1 MASSSLVEHDLSGNS
16 LANDD
21 EEEEKVP
28 LAENGRIVIK
38 DERQK
43 PKSDLQPSSQN
54 EPFTDDDRKALENKI
69 LDF

>member
-21 EEEEKVP
+21 EEEEEKVP

-43 PKSDLQPSSQN
+43 PKSDLQPSS
-54 EPFTDDDRKALENKI
+54 
-69 LDF
+69 